1 MSHNQAI
8 VDAEARFTEAV
19 AADKLGISKAS
30 LMRERIAGRVH
41 PYRIGQR
48 IIRYTDAILSEYL
61 ESCRNVPEKSA
72 TTGSPNGQAPRNGV
86 ARGTTPTLGRHD
98 AHHLAQTIFKRPK

>member
-1 MSHNQAI
+1 VSVNALI
-8 VDAEARFTEAV
+8 VDAETPFTEAE
-19 AADKLGISKAS
+19 AADRLGISKAS
-30 LMRERIAGRVH
+30 LMRERIAGRIH

-72 TTGSPNGQAPRNGV
+72 TTGSPNGQAPRNGA

>member
-1 MSHNQAI
+1 MSQNPEI
-8 VDAEARFTEAV
+8 VDADLRFTEAV

-48 IIRYTDAILSEYL
+48 IIRYTDAILNEYL
-61 ESCRNVPEKSA
+61 ESCRNVPDKSA
-72 TTGSPNGQAPRNGV
+72 NTGSVSGQDRT
-86 ARGTTPTLGRHD
+86 RGAEHGSTPKLDRRS
-98 AHHLAQTIFKRPK
+98 AHHLAQAIFKRQK